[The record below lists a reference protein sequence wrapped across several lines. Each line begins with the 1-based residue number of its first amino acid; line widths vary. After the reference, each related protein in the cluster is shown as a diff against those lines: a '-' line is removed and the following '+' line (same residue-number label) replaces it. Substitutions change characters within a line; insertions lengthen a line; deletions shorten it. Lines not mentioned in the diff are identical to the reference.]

1 MGESTLIASTEKL
14 TRQQLQLVPT
24 PLGTATHRPVP
35 HSEVVEAL
43 IETLGFRH
51 IGVVKDEF
59 AISKDGMKMFGVL
72 DLARCSSVLPHE
84 RGNTLMIRAISGAS
98 LIVLMSSGVFGQS
111 AVPPRAFEVASIKAH
126 VGPLHTIFGFSS
138 SGTRVTLE
146 GYSPIL
152 LVMEAYKLKSY
163 QVSFPAAFP
172 QADVFYDIVAKA
184 EGDGA
189 PTRDEFRPM
198 LQKLLAERFNL
209 KLHHEMKEMPV
220 YALVVGKNSPK
231 FMESAP
237 DATFSGHGGV
247 NGRNQYMKQ
256 SKATMDDMVDAIR
269 NFADRPVVDK
279 TGLTGTYDYR
289 IEATLNFRLRDGTDD
304 PNDITIFSA
313 VQDQLGL
320 RLEGQRAMVEILVVD
335 HMEKPSAN

>member
-1 MGESTLIASTEKL
+1 
-14 TRQQLQLVPT
+14 
-24 PLGTATHRPVP
+24 
-35 HSEVVEAL
+35 
-43 IETLGFRH
+43 
-51 IGVVKDEF
+51 
-59 AISKDGMKMFGVL
+59 
-72 DLARCSSVLPHE
+72 
-84 RGNTLMIRAISGAS
+84 MIRVIIGAN
-98 LIVLMSSGVFGQS
+98 LIVLLSSGVFGQS
-111 AVPPRAFEVASIKAH
+111 AVPSRTFEVASIRPH
-126 VGPLHTIFGFSS
+126 DGPLHTIFGFSS

-146 GYSPIL
+146 GYSSFG
-152 LVMEAYKLKSY
+152 LVMEAYKLKNY
-163 QVSFPAAFP
+163 QVSFPPSVP
-172 QADVFYDIVAKA
+172 QADVFYDIVANA

-209 KLHHEMKEMPV
+209 KVHREMKEMPV
-220 YALVVGKNSPK
+220 YALVIGKIGPK
-231 FMESAP
+231 FKESAP

-289 IEATLNFRLRDGTDD
+289 IEATLDFRLHDGTDD

-320 RLEGQRAMVEILVVD
+320 RLEAQRAMVEILVVD
-335 HMEKPSAN
+335 HMEKSSAN